1 MRVPPGVR
9 HAAPPRP
16 SAPARAL
23 APIRGEFAR
32 QLMRIAVPITLQNLV
47 FSSKSIVDAV
57 MLGSQDPLDVA
68 AVGIATKA
76 SFVVTIFLIGLS
88 TGAAQIGAQV
98 WGTAS
103 SSRGPRLQQTVWL
116 AWAATAVFATV
127 AFVAFFFFPEAVMST
142 GTAAPDVV
150 ERGAEFLRIT
160 SFTYLLFAYT
170 SAVAVGLR
178 VMHQPSISMVYALI
192 GVALN
197 VAANAVLIFGLFG
210 APALGVAGA
219 AYGTLISAVVE
230 TALLA
235 LHLRVAGHLL
245 ARFPREVLRRI
256 ARTDVVLLLRLSLP
270 AALNST
276 LWALGVFVFYALV
289 SGVGVDAATAMA
301 VLSPVDSFALAF
313 AIGLANAVA
322 VLVGGTLG
330 GSRMEEAYRQA
341 RALIAVGLAV
351 GVLTCLVA
359 LALRSPVMALFPT
372 LSPDAVDLTTTLY
385 VLMSIG
391 FVLKSVG
398 MVMVMG
404 VLRAGGEARF
414 CLLLDVFVQW
424 VLLIPLALL
433 LRIGFGVDPVYLYAL
448 MLVEEAVRI
457 TIAARRIRSRRWL
470 RNLVGAEPATS
481 PVEPAASSVEPVE
494 TR

>member
-1 MRVPPGVR
+1 
-9 HAAPPRP
+9 
-16 SAPARAL
+16 
-23 APIRGEFAR
+23 
-32 QLMRIAVPITLQNLV
+32 MRIAVPITLQNLV

-98 WGTAS
+98 WGSTSAD
-103 SSRGPRLQQTVWL
+103 RGARLQQTVWL
-116 AWAATAVFATV
+116 AWMASAVFAFI
-127 AFVAFFFFPEAVMST
+127 AFIAFCFFPEAVMAT
-142 GTAAPDVV
+142 GTSSPAII

-160 SFTYLLFAYT
+160 SFTYLLFTYT

-178 VMHQPSISMVYALI
+178 VMHQPTISMIYALI
-192 GVALN
+192 GVVLN
-197 VAANAVLIFGLFG
+197 VAANAVLIFGLLG
-210 APALGVAGA
+210 APAMGVAGA

-235 LHLRVAGHLL
+235 LHLRLTGHLL
-245 ARFPREVLRRI
+245 TRFPRAVVRRI
-256 ARTDVVLLLRLSLP
+256 QRSELSLLLQLSLP

-276 LWALGVFVFYALV
+276 LWALGVFVFYAIV
-289 SGVGVDAATAMA
+289 SGVSVESATAMA

-313 AIGLANAVA
+313 AIGLSNAVA

-330 GSRMEEAYRQA
+330 GFRMDEAYRQA
-341 RALIAVGLAV
+341 RALIAVGLGV

-359 LALRSPVMALFPT
+359 LAVKSPVMWLFPN
-372 LSPDAVDLTTTLY
+372 LSTDALDLTTTLY
-385 VLMSIG
+385 LLMSLG

-404 VLRAGGEARF
+404 VLRAGGEAKF
-414 CLLLDVFVQW
+414 CLLLDVFAQW

-433 LRIGFGVDPVYLYAL
+433 LRFMFGVEPVYLYGL

-457 TIAARRIRSRRWL
+457 TIAARRVRSRKWL
-470 RNLVGAEPATS
+470 RNLVDAEPLETT
-481 PVEPAASSVEPVE
+481 VEPVE
-494 TR
+494 TK